1 MALGINC
8 GLCCAAAAM
17 GLLLRIILTKRNNRL
32 ARMENENVELDEK
45 DLAKLQKTAAIE
57 GIDIATARRLQKGY
71 RYMI

>member
-1 MALGINC
+1 
-8 GLCCAAAAM
+8 M

-32 ARMENENVELDEK
+32 ARLENENVELDEK